1 MAQRYVEWYSVHKNS
16 VALRRI
22 ALESIRRS
30 SWALNCLAWHEIFR
44 CCDESSSLILRSALH
59 LLIYF
64 KILVFLVVTAA
75 HNYLFIKYSI
85 KLWTKPSI
93 TFTMMT
99 SKFETNYSSNTEANP
114 KSGFETVVIANCI
127 LDAPLMLL
135 SIIGNALVLVAI
147 LRTPSIRSPSVIF
160 LCNLAVSD
168 LLVGLVVQ
176 PVYIVEQMVKTV
188 PKLQEAVRGMGFAGC
203 GVSLST
209 MTAITVDRFLALHY
223 HLQYPNLMT
232 TSRAIYTI
240 ITIWCIITLFT
251 FSFIWSP
258 SIYHYFVSAF
268 GITICLLVNLVC
280 FIKIHRIVRRHQL
293 QIRVQQQAVE
303 NSTDTNNHHIRQS
316 TRSAKSIFIY
326 FLVMI
331 LCYTLLFFVH
341 IISAINNSKSI
352 ILCTFPITAA
362 FKNSSI
368 NPFLYCWRTPEFRA
382 AVFKTARLLSCRE
395 MDWNAST

>member
-1 MAQRYVEWYSVHKNS
+1 
-16 VALRRI
+16 
-22 ALESIRRS
+22 
-30 SWALNCLAWHEIFR
+30 
-44 CCDESSSLILRSALH
+44 
-59 LLIYF
+59 
-64 KILVFLVVTAA
+64 
-75 HNYLFIKYSI
+75 
-85 KLWTKPSI
+85 
-93 TFTMMT
+93 MMT
-99 SKFETNYSSNTEANP
+99 SKFKANYSSSSSANH
-114 KSGFETVVIANCI
+114 KTGFETVVIPNCI
-127 LDAPLMLL
+127 LNAPLMLL

-147 LRTPSIRSPSVIF
+147 LKTPSLRSPSVIF

-188 PKLQEAVRGMGFAGC
+188 PKLQEATRGMGFAGC
-203 GVSLST
+203 GVSLWT

-258 SIYHYFVSAF
+258 SIYHYYVSAF
-268 GITICLLVNLVC
+268 GITISLLVNLVC

-293 QIRVQQQAVE
+293 QIQLQQQAVE
-303 NSTDTNNHHIRQS
+303 NSIDTNNHHIRQS
-316 TRSAKSIFIY
+316 TKSAKSIFIY

-331 LCYTLLFFVH
+331 LCYTPSFFVH
-341 IISAINNSKSI
+341 IISAINISNSI
-352 ILCTFPITAA
+352 ILWTFPITAA
-362 FKNSSI
+362 FMNSSI
-368 NPFLYCWRTPEFRA
+368 NPFLYCWRIPELRT

-395 MDWNAST
+395 MD